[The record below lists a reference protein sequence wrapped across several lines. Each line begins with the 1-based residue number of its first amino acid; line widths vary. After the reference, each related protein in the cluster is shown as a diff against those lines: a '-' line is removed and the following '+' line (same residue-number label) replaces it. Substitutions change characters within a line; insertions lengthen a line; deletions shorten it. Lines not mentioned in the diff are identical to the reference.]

1 MADGDVAKVSD
12 AIPEPEELAFVM
24 DIDVL
29 RDELQSAKQML
40 EMEVESKHNI
50 EKKNRDQKC
59 QIIAMEAEIDTL
71 KAKLGLIPEDEVSMI
86 SKGLD
91 RSESRNFK
99 HLRKSGSG
107 LWKSPSIAGIKK
119 SKSGIN
125 KELLT
130 KLPQQQQQQ
139 GQGVEHAQQDEEL
152 NEVNELDEEI
162 TSLKQSV
169 QHARKQAEEMER
181 KFKETME
188 KLLVA
193 QGISTIICY
202 SIEKIYLCIA
212 YTKRISSS
220 FFSYGYHYSYFFC
233 SLGW

>member
-139 GQGVEHAQQDEEL
+139 GQGGEHAQQDEEL

-202 SIEKIYLCIA
+202 SIEKKFMHSTHEA
-212 YTKRISSS
+212 YILLL
-220 FFSYGYHYSYFFC
+220 FFLWLSLLLFFC